1 VVGYQKVKGRAYITT
16 YTYVSRP

>member
-1 VVGYQKVKGRAYITT
+1 VVGYHKVKGHAYITT